1 MPLGQPKDLIE
12 CQRFFLEP
20 ASPRQRM
27 YEALRSY
34 FVEGRSSQEVAQ
46 AFGYTPASFR
56 VLCHQFRRDPDPQ
69 FFLTPTHG
77 PQRQPKKSAVRAII
91 ERLRKQNYS
100 IYEISEQ
107 LKAQGRALSPTAVR
121 EVLKELGFAALPR
134 RGDDERPSRARPTV
148 EAVTDARA
156 FSLAPQRFSTPCGG
170 LFLFLPDLVSMQLTS
185 VAHQA
190 RLPGSKM
197 IPAEPAL
204 RACLALKLWSI
215 ERKSHVMAR
224 VADPGLALFCGLN
237 VIPKKSYFAEYSS
250 RIASAKTTQL
260 LALWHEQLLGQPPL
274 AEPSF
279 DLDFHS
285 IPHYGEDALIERHY
299 VSARSRRQPSV
310 LTFLAHDAQERAFCY
325 ANADIR
331 KGEESE
337 EVFRFLQ
344 FWKQLRGDYPRHLVF
359 DSRLTTQ
366 PNLARLDQMGITFI
380 TLRRRNPAV
389 ISPGNS
395 RTTGIF

>member
-1 MPLGQPKDLIE
+1 
-12 CQRFFLEP
+12 
-20 ASPRQRM
+20 
-27 YEALRSY
+27 
-34 FVEGRSSQEVAQ
+34 VA
-46 AFGYTPASFR
+46 
-56 VLCHQFRRDPDPQ
+56 
-69 FFLTPTHG
+69 
-77 PQRQPKKSAVRAII
+77 
-91 ERLRKQNYS
+91 
-100 IYEISEQ
+100 
-107 LKAQGRALSPTAVR
+107 
-121 EVLKELGFAALPR
+121 
-134 RGDDERPSRARPTV
+134 
-148 EAVTDARA
+148 DARA
-156 FSLAPQRFSTPCGG
+156 FSLTPQRFSTPCGG
-170 LFLFLPDLVSMQLTS
+170 LFLFLPDLLGLQLTS

-197 IPAEPAL
+197 IPPEHVL

-215 ERKSHVMAR
+215 ERKSHVMAL

-250 RIASAKTTQL
+250 RIASAKTTKL
-260 LALWHEQLLGQPPL
+260 LALWHEQLLGAPSV

-310 LTFLAHDAQERAFCY
+310 LAFLAHDAQERAFCY

-344 FWKQLRGDYPRHLVF
+344 FWKQLRGDYPRHLGF
-359 DSRLTTQ
+359 DARLTTQ
-366 PNLARLDQMGITFI
+366 PNPTLA
-380 TLRRRNPAV
+380 
-389 ISPGNS
+389 S
-395 RTTGIF
+395 RT